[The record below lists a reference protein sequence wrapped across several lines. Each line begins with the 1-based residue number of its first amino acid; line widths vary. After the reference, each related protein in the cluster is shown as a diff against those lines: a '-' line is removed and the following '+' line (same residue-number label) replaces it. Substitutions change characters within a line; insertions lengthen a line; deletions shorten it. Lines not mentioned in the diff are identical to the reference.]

1 MGVMEVKEKNG
12 RFMRTDASMPLQV
25 LKFGGTSM
33 RTRTTRKAVIAH
45 IKTQREK
52 AKLVVVVSAM
62 GRFRDPYATDTLLS
76 LGSLKM
82 RKKEQASLV
91 SIGEQL
97 SALTL
102 CAELL
107 EEGISACTLSFL
119 EAGIISDQ
127 HYDYAQVKYMDPSG
141 ILKALEQF
149 DVVVVGGFIAIDE
162 EMEVTTLGRGGSDY
176 SAVLFADMLGL
187 KEAII
192 YTDVNGVYVEDPK
205 QQKNAR
211 KYEYLSYGSML
222 ALHSRVLHDRCVVYA
237 RDHHIRIYVKGTFSK
252 EEGTWIGS

>member
-1 MGVMEVKEKNG
+1 M
-12 RFMRTDASMPLQV
+12 
-25 LKFGGTSM
+25 
-33 RTRTTRKAVIAH
+33 
-45 IKTQREK
+45 
-52 AKLVVVVSAM
+52 
-62 GRFRDPYATDTLLS
+62 
-76 LGSLKM
+76 
-82 RKKEQASLV
+82 

-252 EEGTWIGS
+252 EEEHGSVPDDFW